1 MLKHIGKILQSAGEI
16 AGRVETSD
24 TLADTKAIVRGLTQ
38 NFNQGY
44 QKAKEPKQMDLFT
57 TEVIVDPE
65 TGQESIT
72 IKEDY
77 ESFVERMR
85 REDENG

>member
-1 MLKHIGKILQSAGEI
+1 MKSIAEILQSAGEI
-16 AGRVETSD
+16 AGKVESSD
-24 TLADTKAIVRGLTQ
+24 PMAKTKAIVRGLTN

-44 QKAKEPKQMDLFT
+44 QRARQPKQMDLFT

>member
-44 QKAKEPKQMDLFT
+44 QKAKKPKQMDLF
-57 TEVIVDPE
+57 D
-65 TGQESIT
+65 
-72 IKEDY
+72 EDY

-85 REDENG
+85 REDTNG